1 MNFTVTAG
9 PWTHYFVRHRV
20 KSSRYLICVILRQT
34 HFLQV
39 SPTRNITS
47 HTLKGL
53 IKHKLITFDW
63 IVNNLIV
70 HNLLINYLNLTLFRM
85 GVQKVPSTSF
95 SPVTS
100 TNVRISTQNFLTFS
114 FNPFDRLVYNFKFV
128 PSARPKLLDLNRDHP
143 SKKQFFWSN
152 PYKIE
157 VMITSVIQMLELP
170 DFGHMTTST
179 YNLSNVTKLCWY
191 VIDRI

>member
-1 MNFTVTAG
+1 MLLSINVMAKCRLF
-9 PWTHYFVRHRV
+9 FV
-20 KSSRYLICVILRQT
+20 
-34 HFLQV
+34 
-39 SPTRNITS
+39 
-47 HTLKGL
+47 
-53 IKHKLITFDW
+53 
-63 IVNNLIV
+63 
-70 HNLLINYLNLTLFRM
+70 LTLFRM
-85 GVQKVPSTSF
+85 VGRWRGDAKRPPYLVPLKRCSA
-95 SPVTS
+95 VTS

-179 YNLSNVTKLCWY
+179 YNLSHVTKLCWY

>member
-1 MNFTVTAG
+1 
-9 PWTHYFVRHRV
+9 
-20 KSSRYLICVILRQT
+20 
-34 HFLQV
+34 
-39 SPTRNITS
+39 
-47 HTLKGL
+47 
-53 IKHKLITFDW
+53 
-63 IVNNLIV
+63 
-70 HNLLINYLNLTLFRM
+70 M

-170 DFGHMTTST
+170 NFGHMTTS
-179 YNLSNVTKLCWY
+179 
-191 VIDRI
+191 II